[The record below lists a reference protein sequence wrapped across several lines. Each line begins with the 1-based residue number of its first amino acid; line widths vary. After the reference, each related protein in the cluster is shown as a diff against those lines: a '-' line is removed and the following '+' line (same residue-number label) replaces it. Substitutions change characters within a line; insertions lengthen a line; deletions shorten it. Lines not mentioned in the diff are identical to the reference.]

1 MSSLLIL
8 ATKHLYYANFTSL
21 IQIERMLLSFYIIY
35 VKNLIPNKEFYIKK
49 INFFIVNVKYQT

>member
-21 IQIERMLLSFYIIY
+21 IQINSNLVLYNLC
-35 VKNLIPNKEFYIKK
+35 KNTILTPNKGFYIKK
-49 INFFIVNVKYQT
+49 INFLL